1 MIKYK
6 LINILKL
13 LNSQEWSSLRK
24 YMLMY
29 TRIGSDNYNLF
40 DVLRQNISKI
50 NENKDVLALHDKHFT
65 QMSSKSFTNMFSRVT
80 GWTEDWIV
88 YQEIK
93 KDEHTSNGILLN
105 FYNRKGLY
113 KEANNTALK
122 AEKSLVG
129 EKKESLKKYK
139 HLSHLWHS
147 QYYSNNPIKYK
158 NGIELFQKTID
169 AKLTDFGNQL
179 AAYKIE
185 MQNWAEI
192 KDHSFATSINDLN
205 EIISYVKENQ
215 TLTSLHSISEV
226 FTTRQPD
233 NLHIILNNLQNGLY
247 KENEE
252 LELLIASYLTALT
265 LRLWGENKLDDY
277 NIIQEAYEY
286 SLASGILLSSGKI
299 PLIRWYNILSVMS
312 TVFGEIKSMQFL
324 ERWINKVTTNDLFKT
339 KQLSQSLIN
348 FHTGNYNK
356 IYSTLKNIKY
366 SKNSEKFRANQ
377 LIAISLYMNKEELY
391 SEFIEH
397 CNNSLRLL
405 KRNKKHLDTNTY
417 LQFRNLIIILLDLTK
432 SKYQN
437 KSYLIEIPN
446 KVMHK
451 QWLSEEIKRVNE
463 KISSTL

>member
-6 LINILKL
+6 LINILKQ

-24 YMLMY
+24 YLLMY
-29 TRIGSDNYNLF
+29 TRLDSDNYALF
-40 DVLRQNISKI
+40 DLLRQNISKI
-50 NENKDVLALHDKHFT
+50 NQNKDVVVLHSRHFT
-65 QMSSKSFTNMFSRVT
+65 QMSAKSFTNMLSRVT
-80 GWTEDWIV
+80 GWTENWIV
-88 YQEIK
+88 YQEIQ
-93 KDEHTSNGILLN
+93 KDERTSNGILLN
-105 FYNRKGLY
+105 YYNKKGLY

-122 AEKSLVG
+122 EEKKLKG
-129 EKKESLKKYK
+129 EKKESLTKYK

-158 NGIELFQKTID
+158 NGIELLQKTID
-169 AKLTDFGNQL
+169 AKLAEFGNQI

-185 MQNWAEI
+185 MQNWSEI
-192 KDHSFATSINDLN
+192 KDYNFTTSINDLN
-205 EIISYVKENQ
+205 EIISYIKPNPTIE
-215 TLTSLHSISEV
+215 SFESISEI
-226 FTTRQPD
+226 FATRKPN
-233 NLHIILNNLQNGLY
+233 NLHTLLGNLQKGLY

-252 LELLIASYLTALT
+252 LELLVASYLTTLT
-265 LRLWGENKLDDY
+265 LRLWGENKLDDF

-299 PLIRWYNILSVMS
+299 PIVRWYNILSVMS
-312 TVFGEIKSMQFL
+312 TIFGEIKSMDFL
-324 ERWINKVTTNDLFKT
+324 ERWINKVTTDDIFKT
-339 KQLSQSLIN
+339 KQLSKSLID
-348 FHTGNYNK
+348 FHTGSYNE
-356 IYSTLKNIKY
+356 IYPALKEIKY

-397 CNNSLRLL
+397 CNNSLRIL

-417 LQFRNLIIILLDLTK
+417 IQFRNLITILLDLTK

-451 QWLSEEIKRVNE
+451 HWLSEEVKRVNE
-463 KISSTL
+463 KISFTL